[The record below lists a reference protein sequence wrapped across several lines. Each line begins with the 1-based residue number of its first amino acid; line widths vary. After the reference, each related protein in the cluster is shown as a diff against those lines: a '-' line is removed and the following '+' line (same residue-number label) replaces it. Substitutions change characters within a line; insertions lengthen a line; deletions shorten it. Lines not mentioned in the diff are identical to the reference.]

1 MRVIIDGD
9 APQWAQDLARQV
21 NATLDAGLPNYS
33 VGRLPP
39 AKRAGTQI
47 YVTNETGGAC
57 VAYADGTTWRRVRD
71 DVEVS

>member
-1 MRVIIDGD
+1 MAVVLDGE
-9 APQWAQDLARQV
+9 APQWAQDLARQI
-21 NATLDAGLPNYS
+21 NNQLERGLPNYS
-33 VGRLPP
+33 VARLPP
-39 AKRAGTQI
+39 ATRSGVQI